1 MAISHVVPISFK
13 IREGASEPQQAFDVT
28 TKTAY
33 MTDATGNVTS
43 WHYRHFVGDL
53 HTKTLVVEGRGYYE
67 GNHPASSSS
76 VVTKGWSITQP
87 TESGNDVEIVSEG
100 SFPAKSV
107 VVEAH
112 RINEAGMWRATKT
125 VTIKVL
131 YVNGKKATDN
141 DGVVGVENFEEGDYK
156 I

>member
-1 MAISHVVPISFK
+1 MAISHVDPISVK

-28 TKTAY
+28 TKTAH

-53 HTKTLVVEGRGYYE
+53 HTKTLVVEGRGYHA
-67 GNHPASSSS
+67 GNLPALGSS
-76 VVTKGWSITQP
+76 VDTRGWNITD
-87 TESGNDVEIVSEG
+87 GDGEIATEG
-100 SFPAKSV
+100 SFPAKTV
-107 VVEAH
+107 VIEAH
-112 RINEAGMWRATKT
+112 RINEAGMWRVTKT

-141 DGVVGVENFEEGDYK
+141 DGVVGVENFDAGDYE